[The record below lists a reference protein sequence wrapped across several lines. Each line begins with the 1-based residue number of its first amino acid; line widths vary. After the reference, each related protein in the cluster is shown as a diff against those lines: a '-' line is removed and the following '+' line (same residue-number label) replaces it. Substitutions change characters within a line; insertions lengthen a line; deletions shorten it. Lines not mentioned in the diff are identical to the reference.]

1 MPIEVLKDL
10 RALPLMDRVRAYIVG
25 SFSALVGLAFV
36 VSLGSM
42 VYFKVKMPEA
52 DIGLWLNVFL
62 TCLGYIV
69 GILTGLLGIPA
80 PNPPP
85 PPPSQPGHEP

>member
-1 MPIEVLKDL
+1 MALEVLQQMQT
-10 RALPLMDRVRAYIVG
+10 LPLMDRVRAYIVIV
-25 SFSALVGLAFV
+25 FSTLVGIAFL

-42 VYFKVKMPEA
+42 VYFRFADSTA

-80 PNPPP
+80 PK
-85 PPPSQPGHEP
+85 PSPA

>member
-1 MPIEVLKDL
+1 MAIPNLAHV
-10 RALPLMDRVRAYIVG
+10 ATLPLMEKIRAYIVIL
-25 SFSALVGLAFV
+25 FSMLVGIAFV
-36 VSLGSM
+36 TSLGSM
-42 VYFKVKMPEA
+42 VYFRLVAPDS

-80 PNPPP
+80 PHPPAAP
-85 PPPSQPGHEP
+85 APK